1 MANSIN
7 NNDLLLGNYVLSTDF
22 LSPG

>member
-1 MANSIN
+1 MENSIN
-7 NNDLLLGNYVLSTDF
+7 YDALHLGNYVLSTDF

>member
-1 MANSIN
+1 MANSKN
-7 NNDLLLGNYVLSTDF
+7 YDALRLGNYVLSTDF